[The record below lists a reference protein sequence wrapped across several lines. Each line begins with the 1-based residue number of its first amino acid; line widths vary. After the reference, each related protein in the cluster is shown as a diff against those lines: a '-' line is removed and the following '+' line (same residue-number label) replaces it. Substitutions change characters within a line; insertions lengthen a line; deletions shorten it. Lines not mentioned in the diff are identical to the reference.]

1 MSSTYQLGRESSP
14 SEIGAAQVQSAA
26 DFGVNGMK
34 GIDVTIVDSTLRD
47 GSHAVAHQFTAAQ
60 VRAVAA
66 GLERARVPV
75 IEVSHGDGL
84 GGSSL
89 VYGLSHTDEYE
100 LIKAA
105 AEVTTDTAVA
115 VLLLPG
121 IGVRHDLDKAQDL
134 GASVARI
141 ATHCTEA
148 DIAEVHLRHSR
159 ERGLLTVGF
168 LMMSHMTSP
177 GALGEQA
184 RIMAD
189 AGAEVVYVVDSAGAM
204 LPGDVATRVHAVRDA
219 TDDSVLVGIHAHHNL
234 GLAVANSLA
243 AVHAGARWVDACG
256 VGLGAG
262 AGNAPLEMIAAS
274 FERAGIGTG
283 VDVRAAIDYAEDIV
297 RPLMTRPVQGD
308 RPSVLLGYAGVY
320 GSFLIHAERAAIQFD
335 VPVAEI
341 LLEIGRRQA
350 VGGQEDMIVEV
361 AALLAEDRTL
371 ASVGS
376 ST

>member
-1 MSSTYQLGRESSP
+1 M
-14 SEIGAAQVQSAA
+14 A
-26 DFGVNGMK
+26 
-34 GIDVTIVDSTLRD
+34 GIEVTLVDSTLRD
-47 GSHAVAHQFTAAQ
+47 GSHAVNHQFTVEQ

-66 GLERARVPV
+66 SLEAARVPV

-84 GGSSL
+84 SGSSL
-89 VYGLSHTDEYE
+89 VYGLSGTDEYD
-100 LIKAA
+100 LIRAA
-105 AEVTTDTAVA
+105 AEVTTDTALA

-121 IGVRHDLDKAQDL
+121 IGVRHDLDRAQEL

-148 DIAEVHLRHSR
+148 DIADVHIRHAR
-159 ERGLLTVGF
+159 DRGMLTVGF
-168 LMMSHMTSP
+168 LMMSHMATP
-177 GALGEQA
+177 AVVGAQA

-189 AGAEVVYVVDSAGAM
+189 SGAEVVYVVDSAGAM
-204 LPGDVATRVHAVRDA
+204 LPGDFAARVLAIRDA
-219 TDDSVLVGIHAHHNL
+219 TDDSVLVGVHAHHNL

-283 VDVRAAIDYAEDIV
+283 VDVRAAIDLAEDVV
-297 RPLMTRPVQGD
+297 RPVMARPVQGD

-320 GSFLIHAERAAIQFD
+320 GSFLIHAERAAAQFG
-335 VPVAEI
+335 VPIADI
-341 LLEIGRRQA
+341 LLEIGRRKA
-350 VGGQEDMIVEV
+350 VGGQEDLIVEV
-361 AALLAEDRTL
+361 AAGLAAAR
-371 ASVGS
+371 AAAPVG
-376 ST
+376 